1 MDPVSGGDHA
11 AFAAFA
17 RRIVRAYARR
27 VSAADPEDLA
37 DLLALSAA
45 VDEAAAAAALAL
57 HASGR
62 SWAEIGAAAGI
73 SRQAAHK
80 RWGPSTNR

>member
-1 MDPVSGGDHA
+1 MAGGDHA

-17 RRIVRAYARR
+17 RRIVRAYSKR
-27 VSAADPEDLA
+27 VALADPEDLT

-45 VDEAAAAAALAL
+45 LDEAVEAAVLAL
-57 HASGR
+57 HAQGR
-62 SWAEIGAAAGI
+62 SWAEIGRAAGV

-80 RWGPSTNR
+80 RWGPSTGG